1 MIIELIVANEPALE
15 NLNYKKIIIKNFQL
29 LINENSGK
37 IEGVIRKNE
46 DETFS
51 VFTENIDIVEEAAKQ
66 KIIEIKVR

>member
-46 DETFS
+46 NETFS